1 MATGLSMKEIVEV
14 QTSAPNTVERA
25 PALGIDLDGTI
36 DEVPGFFRFLSH
48 LCPGKVY
55 VITFRSDRERAREDM
70 ERYRIRYDGLV
81 LVSAFAEK
89 AVKIREL
96 GIAVYFDDQDEVLQ
110 HIPEGVTVLKVRN
123 GGNFDFEDRKWL
135 YSRQTGQEI

>member
-1 MATGLSMKEIVEV
+1 MATGLSIKEMVEV
-14 QTSAPNTVERA
+14 QTSASNVVELA

-36 DEVPGFFRFLSH
+36 DEAPGFFRLLSRH
-48 LCPGKVY
+48 WPGKVY
-55 VITFRSDRERAREDM
+55 VITYRSDREQAREDV
-70 ERYRIRYDGLV
+70 ERNRIRYDGLV

-110 HIPEGVTVLKVRN
+110 QIPEGVTVLKVRN
-123 GGNFDFEDRKWL
+123 GGNLDFEDRKWL
-135 YSRQTGQEI
+135 YSWQTGQEI